1 MDSLRHKLVSCIL
14 VFLCLTSFAGDP
26 WRPTGGAAEA
36 GMGYVCI
43 TGRSFWSQFHNQ
55 AALGFSDRLSA
66 GFNYENRFGIRE
78 LGTASAGL
86 IIPAGRASLG
96 AVYSHFGYPDFR
108 RHMAGIAC
116 GLKLSDKISAGTQLD
131 YYSEMTY
138 GEYDNIQALTF
149 ELGLLMIPADNIR
162 LGIHLFN
169 PVPANLRTSFL
180 PSRIRAGAGIDLSS
194 NLFAGVEAEMST
206 AGNLLVRTGFEYEA
220 YKRLWLRGGFCT
232 EHTAFSFG
240 LGYKVDFIRLDL
252 AFVTHESLGVST
264 SASIIF
270 IMKN

>member
-1 MDSLRHKLVSCIL
+1 MGSLRCIPVSCIL
-14 VFLCLTSFAGDP
+14 FFLCLTSFAGDP
-26 WRPTGGAAEA
+26 WRPSGGAAEA
-36 GMGYVCI
+36 GMGSICL
-43 TGRSFWSQFHNQ
+43 TGRSLWANFHNQ
-55 AALGFSDRLSA
+55 ASLGLNDQLSA

-78 LGTASAGL
+78 LGTASAGV
-86 IIPAGRASLG
+86 IMPAGRASLG

-138 GEYDNIQALTF
+138 GEYDNIQAITF
-149 ELGLLMIPADNIR
+149 ELGLLLMPADNIR

-169 PVPANLRTSFL
+169 PVPASLRTSFL

-194 NLFAGVEAEMST
+194 TLFSGFEAEMST

-220 YKRLWLRGGFCT
+220 YKRFWLRGGFCT
-232 EHTAFSFG
+232 ENTAFSFG
-240 LGYKVDFIRLDL
+240 MGYKIDFVRIDL
-252 AFVTHESLGVST
+252 AFVTHESLGVTS
-264 SASIIF
+264 SASMIF
-270 IMKN
+270 LLK